1 MTFRPLH
8 ISGHLYFVTGTV
20 IRWLRLFNDIKY
32 TKVILDSMDWHR
44 KYYRMKLFAFVIMPN
59 HLHWISLPLDPC
71 TINDNIRT
79 FASFTAHKILS
90 TAKENNHKDNLT
102 AFAEDAKTGK
112 HNRIW
117 LDFQAKNIKN
127 ERFLSQ
133 KLEYIHNNPTTKD
146 WFSLESR
153 SGYKYSSACFY
164 DEGKEP
170 IIFIDDLYEYLV
182 NI

>member
-20 IRWLRLFNDIKY
+20 IRWLRLFNHFQY
-32 TKVILDSMDWHR
+32 TKVILDSLDWHR

-59 HLHWISLPLDPC
+59 HLHWIPLPLNPY

-79 FASFTAHKILS
+79 FASYTAHEILS
-90 TAKENNHKDNLT
+90 TAKENNHDYNLK
-102 AFAEDAKTGK
+102 AFGENAKTGK

-117 LDFQAKNIKN
+117 LDFQAKNIAN
-127 ERFLSQ
+127 ERFLRQ
-133 KLEYIHNNPTTKD
+133 KLEYIHNNPTTKE
-146 WFSLESR
+146 WFSYKSR
-153 SGYKYSSACFY
+153 SRYKYSSACFY

-170 IIFIDDLYEYLV
+170 IIPIDDLNEYLV
-182 NI
+182 DI